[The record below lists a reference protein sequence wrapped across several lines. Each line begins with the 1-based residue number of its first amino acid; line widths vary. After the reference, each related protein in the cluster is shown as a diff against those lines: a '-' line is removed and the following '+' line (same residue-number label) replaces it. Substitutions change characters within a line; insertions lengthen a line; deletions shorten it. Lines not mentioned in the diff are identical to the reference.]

1 MITIEPYTDNKI
13 EEWNCFV
20 ENSKNGIFMF
30 NRNFMEYHKDRFKD
44 FSMMFYDDEDLV
56 AVMPASIHDNEV
68 RSHGGLTYGGM
79 ITNDKMKQHKMND
92 CFEALID
99 YLKENN
105 VKGLIYKTMPIFYH
119 NIFAQEDLYPL
130 WRRGA
135 KIVRR
140 GISTTV
146 DLDNQ
151 LKMPKGRKAQIS
163 RAKREGVVIEES
175 KDFDK
180 FIELEN
186 EVLSKHHGTTAVHT
200 GKELELLNSR
210 FPNGVKLYVAKKDN
224 ELIAGTVLFVYKN
237 VVHTQYMASS
247 EVGREIGGLDL
258 LISTLINE
266 YKGSKKYFDF
276 GISTEQ
282 NDEVFNQGLCA
293 QKEGFGG
300 RTTAYD
306 IYELEI
312 V

>member
-1 MITIEPYTDNKI
+1 MITVKPYIEGKRD
-13 EEWNCFV
+13 EWNAFLD
-20 ENSKNGIFMF
+20 NSKNGIFMF

-44 FSMMFYDDEDLV
+44 FSMMFYDEDSLV
-56 AVMPASIHDNEV
+56 AIMPASILGYEV
-68 RSHGGLTYGGM
+68 YSHCGLTYGGI

-92 CFEALID
+92 CFDVLIR

-105 VKGLIYKTMPIFYH
+105 VKKLIYKTMPTFYH

-130 WRRGA
+130 WKSGA

-146 DLDNQ
+146 DLGNQ

-163 RAKREGVVIEES
+163 RAKRERVVVEES

-186 EVLSKHHGTTAVHT
+186 EVLLKHHGTTAVHT
-200 GKELELLNSR
+200 AEELKLLNSK
-210 FPNGVKLYVAKKDN
+210 FPEGVKLYIAKKDD
-224 ELIAGTVLFVYKN
+224 EIIAGTLLFIYKN

-247 EVGREIGGLDL
+247 KIGREIGGLDL
-258 LISTLINE
+258 LISTLIDKF
-266 YKGSKKYFDF
+266 KGSKKYFDF

-282 NDEVFNQGLCA
+282 DDKIFNQGLCA

-300 RTTAYD
+300 RTTVYD
-306 IYELEI
+306 IYELKL
-312 V
+312 

>member
-1 MITIEPYTDNKI
+1 MITVKPYMECKHN
-13 EEWNCFV
+13 EWNNFL

-44 FSMMFYDDEDLV
+44 FSMMFYDEDNLV
-56 AVMPASIHDNEV
+56 AIMPASILGYEV
-68 RSHGGLTYGGM
+68 HSHGGLTYGGI

-92 CFEALID
+92 CFDALVR

-105 VKGLIYKTMPIFYH
+105 VKNLIYKTMPIFYH

-130 WRRGA
+130 WKNGA
-135 KIVRR
+135 KLIRR

-146 DLDNQ
+146 DLNNP

-163 RAKREGVVIEES
+163 RAKREGVVVEES
-175 KDFDK
+175 KKFDK

-210 FPNGVKLYVAKKDN
+210 FPEGVKLYVAKTEDKI
-224 ELIAGTVLFVYKN
+224 IAGTLLFIYKN

-247 EVGREIGGLDL
+247 EIGREIGGLDL
-258 LISTLINE
+258 LISTLIDNF
-266 YKGSKKYFDF
+266 KGSKKYFDF

-282 NDEVFNQGLCA
+282 DDKFFNQGLCA

-300 RTTAYD
+300 RTTVYD